1 VQNYYQ
7 TLGLPVGA
15 SLEAVRDAYKQALR
29 HFLRHQQA
37 GTPLPQA
44 DFDALQVA
52 YAELGTA
59 ERKAA
64 YDQQLAQPTQ
74 PQPAPPPTSQSAP
87 PPPPAPNPAHA
98 SDLALSALMS
108 APTRSAQPA
117 PESADDGVTT
127 HRFEFTGSGGEY
139 FRIWIV
145 NLLLT
150 ILTLGIYSAWAK
162 VRREQYFRRNTLLNG
177 SGFDYHGDPK
187 AILKGRVIAW
197 GLLLILT
204 ISEKLNPAY
213 YAIAIILLSPALPWL
228 LWRSFRFRARNTSW
242 RGLRFD
248 FQSGYLSAFV
258 TFIAY
263 GLLTLVTLGLA
274 FPLQLL
280 RIKQFM
286 LNNLSFGGF
295 DFATKA
301 TAKDFYIVFLI
312 ATVASTG
319 GFVAIFIAIVMA
331 GMMLGNLAGGI
342 AMMVIIGILAFVLYV
357 LIMPLV
363 STYVQVNL
371 ANRLWNKT
379 SLSSHQFECDQRL
392 GAMFTIV
399 ITNWLMIVL
408 TLGLYWPWAKIRLA
422 AYRARHLGLIAAG
435 SLDDFVGYNTA
446 EQQALGEGFADAFD
460 FDIAL

>member
-1 VQNYYQ
+1 MQNHYQ
-7 TLGLPVGA
+7 TLGLLTGA
-15 SLEAVRDAYKQALR
+15 SQEAVQDAYRKALR
-29 HFLRHQQA
+29 RFLHHQQA
-37 GTPLPQA
+37 GTPLPQEA
-44 DFDALQVA
+44 FDALQAA
-52 YAELGTA
+52 YAELGTP
-59 ERKAA
+59 EKKAA
-64 YDQQLAQPTQ
+64 YDQQLARHVES
-74 PQPAPPPTSQSAP
+74 PAPPARQ
-87 PPPPAPNPAHA
+87 
-98 SDLALSALMS
+98 DLALSALYS
-108 APTRSAQPA
+108 APTPSSNRAA
-117 PESADDGVTT
+117 LPENAESGPVI

-150 ILTLGIYSAWAK
+150 ILTVGIYSAWAK

-177 SGFDYHGDPK
+177 SGFDYHGSPT
-187 AILKGRVIAW
+187 AILKGRLIAW

-204 ISEKLNPAY
+204 ISEKLNPNY
-213 YAIAIILLSPALPWL
+213 YAIAVVVLSPALPWL

-248 FQSGYLSAFV
+248 FQSGYLASFI

-274 FPLQLL
+274 FPLLLL

-286 LNNLSFGGF
+286 INNLSFGGF
-295 DFATKA
+295 DFKTEA

-312 ATVASTG
+312 AAVASMG
-319 GFVAIFIAIVMA
+319 GFVVIGIVSAMLIASLAPVGTTAAIVVFVVMVF
-331 GMMLGNLAGGI
+331 LA
-342 AMMVIIGILAFVLYV
+342 YV
-357 LIMPLV
+357 VIMPMV
-363 STYVQVNL
+363 MVYVQVNL

-379 SLSSHQFECDQRL
+379 SLSKHLFGCDQRL
-392 GAMFTIV
+392 LAMFGIV
-399 ITNWLMIVL
+399 VSNWFLIVL

-422 AYRARHLGLIAAG
+422 AYRARHLSLVVAD

>member
-1 VQNYYQ
+1 MQNHYQ

-15 SLEAVRDAYKQALR
+15 SLEAVQDAYKQALR
-29 HFLRHQQA
+29 RFLHNKQA

-44 DFDALQVA
+44 EFDALQAA
-52 YAELGTA
+52 YDALGA
-59 ERKAA
+59 VERKAV
-64 YDQQLAQPTQ
+64 YDESLAS
-74 PQPAPPPTSQSAP
+74 PAEAKAT
-87 PPPPAPNPAHA
+87 PPPPAQNPAHA
-98 SDLALSALMS
+98 SDLALSALYS
-108 APTRSAQPA
+108 APTRSAKVA
-117 PESADDGVTT
+117 PESADNGITT

-177 SGFDYHGDPK
+177 SGFDYHGNPK

-197 GLLLILT
+197 SLLLVLT
-204 ISEKLNPAY
+204 ISEKLNPVY
-213 YAIAIILLSPALPWL
+213 YVIAILLLSPALPWL

-248 FQSGYLSAFV
+248 FESGYLAAFT

-295 DFATKA
+295 NFKTEATS
-301 TAKDFYIVFLI
+301 KDFYIVFLI
-312 ATVASTG
+312 AVVAGMG
-319 GFVAIFIAIVMA
+319 GFVAIIIAGTVL
-331 GMMLGNLAGGI
+331 GMMLGKLASSI
-342 AMMVIIGILAFVLYV
+342 VMMVMIGILIFVLYV

-363 STYVQVNL
+363 ITYVQVNL

-379 SLSSHQFECDQRL
+379 SLSRHQFECDQRL
-392 GAMFTIV
+392 GAMFAIV
-399 ITNWLMIVL
+399 ITNWLLIML
-408 TLGLYWPWAKIRLA
+408 TAGLYWPWAKIRLA
-422 AYRARHLGLIAAG
+422 AYRARHLSLIAAG
-435 SLDDFVGYNTA
+435 SLDEFVSYNTA